1 MIDTLKVG
9 KVIFDKLDEIP
20 ELQHRIYPLIAENN
34 TIFPF
39 VIYTRTSLTGLM
51 CKDGLYEDEVIM
63 SIEIVTDNY
72 GDGIDIA
79 QKIRERLTFKTP
91 TLRSH
96 MSGAHEEF
104 ANDAYVQT
112 MEYTI
117 TMNN

>member
-1 MIDTLKVG
+1 MIDSLNIG
-9 KVIFDKLDEIP
+9 KTIFEKLDDIS
-20 ELQHRIYPLIAENN
+20 ELGHRIYPLIAENN

-39 VIYTRTSLTGLM
+39 VIYTRTSLVDVL
-51 CKDGLYEDEVIM
+51 CKDGLYEDAIIV
-63 SIEIVTDNY
+63 SIEVVTDNY
-72 GDGIDIA
+72 SDGIDIA
-79 QKIRERLTFKTP
+79 QKIRERLTFKTS